1 MIIKTDDYVYNPLGG
16 ASYIFK
22 DSLLKYIHSKLHKNK
37 LLISIGAQPNSS
49 PHFGTLCV
57 FSLAFALAS
66 ELKLNYRN
74 LDVSILF
81 EVVDTAPS
89 EQLTI
94 NNVNYQKSLK
104 STGVINDYMPQ
115 FEEILE
121 YLSQLTGIL
130 YKIRYQSE
138 FNKQKEIPV
147 YIKKLIEKRQEI
159 AKYLDP
165 KNENLRIRSACPQ
178 CGLADKNSINNT
190 YSNEEITCICPI
202 HGKYSVNIDNESEK
216 MEYNTPTRNLI
227 RAIVYGDINC
237 SKEYDCEIIRIT
249 GADYAG
255 FYQEELLYKVA
266 AMLEYDVSKFPIILY
281 CPLITDWSGAK
292 LSKTLYIKH
301 GAYSDLPKYL
311 INYEFLKE
319 ERGIRG
325 LRQIYKIC
333 EEWIKEPYKLFRNYS
348 IYYFMYKFEKTK
360 EGK

>member
-1 MIIKTDDYVYNPLGG
+1 MLIKTDDFVYNPLGG

-22 DSLLKYIHSKLHKNK
+22 DSLLKYIHSKIRKNK

-49 PHFGTLCV
+49 PHFGTLSV
-57 FSLAFALAS
+57 FALAFALAS
-66 ELKLNYRN
+66 ELKVNYKE

-94 NNVNYQKSLK
+94 NNINYQKSLK
-104 STGVINDYMPQ
+104 STGIINDYMPQ
-115 FEEILE
+115 FREILE
-121 YLSQLTGIL
+121 YLSQLTNVS

-138 FNKQKEIPV
+138 FNKQKEIPF
-147 YIKKLIEKRQEI
+147 YIKKLIDQQQNV

-178 CGLADKNSINNT
+178 CGLTDKNSINNT
-190 YSNEEITCICPI
+190 YTNDEISFICPI
-202 HGKYSVNIDNESEK
+202 HGKYRVNIDNESEK
-216 MEYNTPTRNLI
+216 LEYNTPTRNLI
-227 RAIVYGDINC
+227 RAMAYGDIN
-237 SKEYDCEIIRIT
+237 SSHEYDYEIIRIT

-266 AMLEYDVSKFPIILY
+266 AMLDYDVSKFPIILY

-292 LSKTLYIKH
+292 LSKTLYVKH

-311 INYEFLKE
+311 INYEFLKKE
-319 ERGIRG
+319 KGMGG
-325 LRQIYKIC
+325 LQRIYKIC

-348 IYYFMYKFEKTK
+348 IYYFMHKFDKK
-360 EGK
+360 D